1 MPSGSTSSGWFTN
14 TPRSPTTRPPARSD
28 CPPAKSNAGGGAG
41 PPARS
46 TSATAADAAGRPL
59 FPPLDCAWV
68 KALACQSVAESGEP
82 LSRQSL
88 ADLARRVQDRIGR
101 PMSRSTICR
110 ILHRDAIKPW
120 QHESWIFPCD
130 PDFGAK
136 AARVLD
142 LYAQRWQGRPLRKT
156 DVVLSSDEK
165 TSIQARRRRH
175 PETPPQPGQ
184 PRRVEHT
191 YDRKGALQYLAAWDV
206 RRGTVV
212 GRCEAKTGLAPFG
225 RLLDQVL
232 GMPVYRAAKRIFVV
246 VDNGS
251 SHRGEAAVRRAA
263 TQDSRIVLVHLP
275 VHASWLNQVEVYF
288 SLVQRKVLTPND
300 YPDLDAL
307 RVRLALYEELTNR
320 TPKPFVWNFT
330 RQKLREWLKRARPHF
345 QSPPGD

>member
-1 MPSGSTSSGWFTN
+1 M
-14 TPRSPTTRPPARSD
+14 A
-28 CPPAKSNAGGGAG
+28 
-41 PPARS
+41 
-46 TSATAADAAGRPL
+46 
-59 FPPLDCAWV
+59 
-68 KALACQSVAESGEP
+68 QSGEP

-88 ADLARRVQDRIGR
+88 ADLARRVRDRIGR

-110 ILHRDAIKPW
+110 ILHRDVIKPW

-130 PDFGAK
+130 PDFGVK
-136 AARVLD
+136 AGRVLD
-142 LYAQRWQGRPLRKT
+142 LYAGRWQGRPLRAT

-175 PETPPQPGQ
+175 PGTPPQPGR

-191 YDRKGALQYLAAWDV
+191 YDRMGALQYLAAWDV

-232 GMPVYRAAKRIFVV
+232 AMPVYQSAKRIFVV

-251 SHRGEAAVRRAA
+251 SHRGAAAVERAA
-263 TQDSRIVLVHLP
+263 QQDSRIVLVHLP

-320 TPKPFVWNFT
+320 SPKPFVWNFT
-330 RQKLREWLKRARPHF
+330 RQKLREWLKRVRPHLG
-345 QSPPGD
+345 SPRGD